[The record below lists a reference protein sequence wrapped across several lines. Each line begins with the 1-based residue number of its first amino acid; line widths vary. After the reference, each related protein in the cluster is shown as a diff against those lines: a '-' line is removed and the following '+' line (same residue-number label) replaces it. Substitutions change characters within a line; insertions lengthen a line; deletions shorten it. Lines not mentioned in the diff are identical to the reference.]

1 MTNNHLAIVNQS
13 VPAVQD
19 LNAYIRY
26 AMSIPNLTTDE
37 ERHLLEELHYHKDMS
52 AAKVLILSQLKT
64 VVNIARQFRNY
75 GIPEE
80 DLIQAGNIGLMKAV
94 NNYDISQR
102 VRLYTYAL
110 LWIKAEI
117 QSYIL
122 KNWKIV
128 KIATTNNLKKL
139 FFNLRSIQQE
149 MIGLGLEKKDVEKY
163 ISEKLEVPE
172 EDVKEMTQ
180 YFLAGDVPLMSEEQ
194 NSDDEKSFYQHQL
207 IEYKTP
213 ESEYF
218 KKTNQYDEEEFV
230 KKSLEN
236 LTERQKEVNARR
248 YLKEDKMT
256 HKEIAEELGISSER
270 VRQIENEALAKLRK
284 ILVETVSV
292 A

>member
-80 DLIQAGNIGLMKAV
+80 DLIQEGNIGLMKAV
-94 NNYDISQR
+94 KNYDISQR

-236 LTERQKEVNARR
+236 LTERQKEVISRR

>member
-1 MTNNHLAIVNQS
+1 MTNNHLTIVNQNI
-13 VPAVQD
+13 PAIQD

-26 AMSIPNLTTDE
+26 AMSIPNLSADE

-52 AAKVLILSQLKT
+52 AAKVLILSQLKS

-75 GIPEE
+75 GVPEE
-80 DLIQAGNIGLMKAV
+80 DLIQEGNIGLMKAV
-94 NNYDISQR
+94 KNYDISQR
-102 VRLYTYAL
+102 VRLYTYAI
-110 LWIKAEI
+110 LWIKAEM

-149 MIGLGLEKKDVEKY
+149 MIGLGLDKKDVEKY

-180 YFLAGDVPLMSEEQ
+180 YFLAGDVPLLLDEQ
-194 NSDDEKSFYQHQL
+194 TNDDEKPIYQHQL
-207 IEYKTP
+207 IDYRTP

-218 KKTNQYDEEEFV
+218 QKTNQYDEEEFV

-236 LTERQKEVNARR
+236 LTERQQEVISRR

-284 ILVETVSV
+284 ILVEPV
-292 A
+292 

>member
-26 AMSIPNLTTDE
+26 AMSIPTLTTDE

-80 DLIQAGNIGLMKAV
+80 DLIQEGNIGLMKAV
-94 NNYDISQR
+94 KNYDISQR

-180 YFLAGDVPLMSEEQ
+180 YFLAGDVPIMSEEQ

-218 KKTNQYDEEEFV
+218 KKANQYDEEEFV

-236 LTERQKEVNARR
+236 LTERQKEVISRR

>member
-1 MTNNHLAIVNQS
+1 MKNNHLAIVNQNI
-13 VPAVQD
+13 PAVQD

-26 AMSIPNLTTDE
+26 AMSVPNLTADE
-37 ERHLLEELHYHKDMS
+37 ERQLLEELHYHKDMS

-64 VVNIARQFRNY
+64 VVNIARQFKSY

-80 DLIQAGNIGLMKAV
+80 DLIQEGNIGLMRAV
-94 NNYDISQR
+94 KNYDISQR

-110 LWIKAEI
+110 LWIKAEM

-163 ISEKLEVPE
+163 IAEKLEVPE

-180 YFLAGDVPLMSEEQ
+180 YFLAGDVPLLLEEQ
-194 NSDDEKSFYQHQL
+194 NSDDEKPVYQHQL
-207 IEYKTP
+207 IEYRTP

-218 KKTNQYDEEEFV
+218 QKTNQHDEEEFV
-230 KKSLEN
+230 KQSLAN
-236 LTERQKEVNARR
+236 LTDRQKEVISRK

-284 ILVETVSV
+284 ILVEPI
-292 A
+292 